1 MSASVPVPAVLPPLR
16 LVCLSH
22 AGGSTL
28 LYRRWAQRLPGG
40 VEILALEL
48 PGHGARRALPPHTEW
63 PALLDTLLAELDGR
77 LDAEVPFAVFGHSMG
92 ALVGFE
98 LIHALRAR
106 HGLEPIWFGA
116 SASVAPAH
124 RKHETHWLDCTHEAM
139 VDKLR
144 ELGGTPSALLEDRE
158 FIDFVLPLLRA
169 DFHLCGTYPSSY
181 PRPAA
186 VWRDAAV
193 NPAAVNVRRGVAREP
208 LACPIAVF
216 TGRDDHTTAC
226 VENVAAWRDE
236 TRNTCTLHGFE
247 GGHFYLDGAPDP
259 VMACVAT
266 SLAGALAQPVRAA
279 PASQPEAA
287 LSKGEA
293 WIH

>member
-1 MSASVPVPAVLPPLR
+1 MSGSVPVPAVLPPLR

-22 AGGSTL
+22 AGGSAL
-28 LYRRWAQRLPGG
+28 LYRRWAQRLPRG
-40 VEILALEL
+40 VQVLTLEL
-48 PGHGARRALPPHTEW
+48 PGHGARRALSAHTEW
-63 PALLDTLLAELDGR
+63 PALLDTLLVELDGR

-98 LIHALRAR
+98 LMHALRAR
-106 HGLEPIWFGA
+106 DGLEPVWFGA

-144 ELGGTPSALLEDRE
+144 ELGGTPAALLEDRD
-158 FIDFVLPLLRA
+158 FIDFVLPVLRA
-169 DFHLCGTYPSSY
+169 DFHLCGSYPSAFG
-181 PRPAA
+181 RHATA
-186 VWRDAAV
+186 RRDAATGLTA
-193 NPAAVNVRRGVAREP
+193 PTAPTAQRGIGREP

-216 TGRDDHTTAC
+216 TGRDDHATARD
-226 VENVAAWRDE
+226 EDVAAWRDE
-236 TRNTCTLHGFE
+236 TRGACTLHRFE

-266 SLAGALAQPVRAA
+266 SLADALAQPVERD
-279 PASQPEAA
+279 PV
-287 LSKGEA
+287 
-293 WIH
+293 

>member
-1 MSASVPVPAVLPPLR
+1 MSAFVPVPAVLAPLR

-22 AGGSTL
+22 AGGSAL
-28 LYRRWAQRLPGG
+28 LYRRWSQRLPRG
-40 VEILALEL
+40 VQLLALEL
-48 PGHGARRALPPHTEW
+48 PGHGARRALPAHIEW
-63 PALLDTLLAELDGR
+63 PALLDTLLAELDGQ

-106 HGLEPIWFGA
+106 RSIEPVWFGA
-116 SASVAPAH
+116 SASVAPAR

-144 ELGGTPSALLEDRE
+144 ELGGTPAALLEDRE

-169 DFHLCGTYPSSY
+169 DFHLCGTYRSSY
-181 PRPAA
+181 ARHATA
-186 VWRDAAV
+186 R
-193 NPAAVNVRRGVAREP
+193 REP
-208 LACPIAVF
+208 LSCPIAVF
-216 TGRDDHTTAC
+216 TGRDDHSTAC
-226 VENVAAWRDE
+226 AEDVTAWRDE
-236 TRNTCTLHGFE
+236 TRGACALHGFE

-266 SLAGALAQPVRAA
+266 SLAGALAQRVDAA
-279 PASQPEAA
+279 PAPA
-287 LSKGEA
+287 
-293 WIH
+293 

>member
-1 MSASVPVPAVLPPLR
+1 MSGFVPVPAVLPPLR

-22 AGGSTL
+22 AGGSAL
-28 LYRRWAQRLPGG
+28 LYRRWAQRLPRG
-40 VEILALEL
+40 VQVLALEL
-48 PGHGARRALPPHTEW
+48 PGHGARRALPAHAEW
-63 PALLDTLLAELDGR
+63 PALLDTLLVELDGR

-98 LIHALRAR
+98 LIHALREC
-106 HGLEPIWFGA
+106 HGIEPIWFGA
-116 SASVAPAH
+116 SASVAPAR
-124 RKHETHWLDCTHEAM
+124 RKHEDNWLDCTHEAM

-144 ELGGTPSALLEDRE
+144 ELGGTPAALLEDRD
-158 FIDFVLPLLRA
+158 FIDFVLPLLRT

-181 PRPAA
+181 ARPATA
-186 VWRDAAV
+186 GQDAA
-193 NPAAVNVRRGVAREP
+193 ADGTTLDTERGLVREP
-208 LACPIAVF
+208 LACPIAIF
-216 TGRDDHTTAC
+216 TGRDDPSTAC
-226 VENVAAWRDE
+226 SDDVAVWRDE
-236 TRNTCTLHGFE
+236 TRGACTLHRFD

-266 SLAGALAQPVRAA
+266 SLAGALAQWAEATPA
-279 PASQPEAA
+279 P